1 VLCAEDY
8 PTNQI
13 IVRTMLEELG
23 HQVDVVD
30 NGALAVAACARTRYD
45 LILMDGRMPEMDG
58 ATATRLIRAGGPPEA
73 PVRDCDLM
81 IVALTANASE
91 EDRNRY
97 LASGMDDFL
106 SKPID
111 ETALHLQLSRAIE
124 RQLRRGLDMEPLMQP
139 ARPRPPSTIELDAMF
154 GVFTGPTPLAVAAA
168 QNADRRSGELKTRMR
183 AAFAND
189 VPSRRADLETAV
201 AARDCEAAGR
211 LLHGIKGSAAYLEA
225 SELHGLCGELE
236 VAADQGQWALVADG
250 MPRLRQL
257 LEQFVAEAA

>member
-1 VLCAEDY
+1 
-8 PTNQI
+8 
-13 IVRTMLEELG
+13 
-23 HQVDVVD
+23 
-30 NGALAVAACARTRYD
+30 
-45 LILMDGRMPEMDG
+45 MDGS
-58 ATATRLIRAGGPPEA
+58 TATRLIPQPAGPPEA
-73 PVRDCDLM
+73 PVRDADLM

-124 RQLRRGLDMEPLMQP
+124 RQLRRGVDMEPMMQLL
-139 ARPRPPSTIELDAMF
+139 ARSRPPSTSELDAMF

-189 VPSRRADLETAV
+189 VPSRRADLELAV

-225 SELHGLCGELE
+225 TELHVLCGELE
-236 VAADQGQWALVADG
+236 LAADQGQWPLVNDG
-250 MPRLRQL
+250 LPRLR
-257 LEQFVAEAA
+257 